1 MEPPLQPGKNQPG
14 TARKAEILINRLRAR
29 PLLSGAAWKMHESF
43 SHHAHQITKWQRFR
57 GAAAMVGTSRT
68 DWKGRKQW
76 RRRSLLRQKVC
87 NWGRISA
94 WTAAQACA
102 LIPFLSHLYLQPN
115 AYDAALSQASSCI
128 CSSVCGDTVN
138 KPELAAFAAP
148 VAN

>member
-1 MEPPLQPGKNQPG
+1 MHGLFYLALHEKCMSHFHI
-14 TARKAEILINRLRAR
+14 TLIKSQ
-29 PLLSGAAWKMHESF
+29 SGSVF
-43 SHHAHQITKWQRFR
+43 G
-57 GAAAMVGTSRT
+57 GAAAMLGTSRT

-76 RRRSLLRQKVC
+76 RRRRSLLRQKVC

-128 CSSVCGDTVN
+128 CSSVCGDTAN
-138 KPELAAFAAP
+138 KPELAAFATP